1 MARDRKTIKKELT
14 DAFIADPIV
23 IATYGL
29 TVGLSFEEQ
38 FSLTSIENVWFDN
51 MSFGIHNHE
60 LIVSENAL
68 NSRPHNQSWYK
79 SKCLNYRDGLELVW
93 ILTDD
98 KGNGYFDYDLT
109 GILDA
114 EERKIIDRVAV
125 LESLDGELVIK
136 VATDN
141 AGTIE
146 PLSAPQLTRFANY
159 LSLIKDAGNRIRIIN
174 QPADL
179 LKMTLNV
186 YVDVSIIDLSN
197 GKLLNVTEDVYPV
210 EDAIKNYL
218 ENLEFNGGFVKE
230 FFKNE
235 LKKAKGVKLPLIEL
249 AEWKYATFYWAEFGE
264 WKVPEA
270 GYFKIEPADLTINY
284 LAYGL
289 A

>member
-68 NSRPHNQSWYK
+68 NSRPHNLPWYK
-79 SKCLNYRDGLELVW
+79 EKCMDFHDGFELVW
-93 ILTDD
+93 
-98 KGNGYFDYDLT
+98 
-109 GILDA
+109 LDGQFKYPDSVT
-114 EERKIIDRVAV
+114 EVSKIIDRVAV
-125 LESLDGELVIK
+125 LESNDGELVIK

-146 PLSAPQLTRFANY
+146 PLSAPQLTRFTNY

-179 LKMTLNV
+179 LKITLNV

-235 LKKAKGVKLPLIEL
+235 LQKAKGVKLPLIEL
-249 AEWKYATFYWAEFGE
+249 AEWKYATFDWAEFGE

>member
-29 TVGLSFEEQ
+29 IVGLSFEEQ

-51 MSFGIHNHE
+51 ISFGIYNHE

-68 NSRPHNQSWYK
+68 NSRPHNLSWYK
-79 SKCLNYRDGLELVW
+79 EKCMDFHDGFELVW
-93 ILTDD
+93 
-98 KGNGYFDYDLT
+98 
-109 GILDA
+109 LDGQFKYEA
-114 EERKIIDRVAV
+114 SVTEVSKIIDRVAV
-125 LESLDGELVIK
+125 LESNDGELVIK

-146 PLSAPQLTRFANY
+146 PLSAPQLTRFTNY
-159 LSLIKDAGNRIRIIN
+159 LNLIKDAGNRIRIIN

-235 LKKAKGVKLPLIEL
+235 LQKATGVKLPLIEL
-249 AEWKYATFYWAEFGE
+249 VEWKYASFDWAEFGE

-284 LAYGL
+284 LPYEL

>member
-60 LIVSENAL
+60 LIVSQNAL
-68 NSRPHNQSWYK
+68 NSRPHNLPWYK
-79 SKCLNYRDGLELVW
+79 EKCMDFHDGFELVW
-93 ILTDD
+93 
-98 KGNGYFDYDLT
+98 
-109 GILDA
+109 LDGQFKYSDSVT
-114 EERKIIDRVAV
+114 EVSKIIDRVAV
-125 LESLDGELVIK
+125 LESNDGELVIK

-146 PLSAPQLTRFANY
+146 PLSAPQLTRFTNY

-179 LKMTLNV
+179 LRMTLNIH
-186 YVDVSIIDLSN
+186 VDVSIIDLSN

-210 EDAIKNYL
+210 EDAINNYL
-218 ENLEFNGGFVKE
+218 QNLEFNGGFVKE
-230 FFKNE
+230 FFKTE
-235 LKKAKGVKLPLIEL
+235 LQKATGVKLPLIEL
-249 AEWKYATFYWAEFGE
+249 VEWKYASFDWAEFGE

-284 LAYGL
+284 LPYEL
-289 A
+289 V